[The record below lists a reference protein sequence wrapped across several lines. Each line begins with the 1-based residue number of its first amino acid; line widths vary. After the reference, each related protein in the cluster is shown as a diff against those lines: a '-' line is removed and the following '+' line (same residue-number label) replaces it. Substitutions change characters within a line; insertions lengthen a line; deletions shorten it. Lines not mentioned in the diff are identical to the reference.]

1 MASNKEIGGGIHSV
15 PAKREANAVQRI
27 FDTIPRDEIILTL
40 MESGDPQAISLAE
53 RMSDEKHRDRPLALL
68 CFEAKILPKTVWKLL
83 IDSRRLE
90 ASIRLSSRLGE
101 IVEAVADASLP
112 QILECPKCN
121 GRQTVPGKKEGSP
134 DVTCPLCS
142 GVGSVVKPPDK
153 DSQKMALEMGEMLNL
168 KVPLIAQQFNSYQK
182 GGSQD
187 AGAPDMS
194 DWTRSTDAIFEE
206 HSKSDII
213 DVEVIDAARD

>member
-1 MASNKEIGGGIHSV
+1 MALNKEIGSGQHGL

-27 FDTIPRDEIILTL
+27 FDTIPRDEIVLTL
-40 MESGDPQAISLAE
+40 MESGDQRAISLAE
-53 RMSDEKHRDRPLALL
+53 RMSDVRYKDQPLALL
-68 CFEAKILPKTVWKLL
+68 CFEAKILPKDVWKLL

-112 QILECPKCN
+112 QILDCPKCHGN
-121 GRQTVPGKKEGSP
+121 QTVPGKKEGDP
-134 DVTCPLCS
+134 AVTCPMCN

-168 KVPLIAQQFNSYQK
+168 KVPLIAQQFNSFQK
-182 GGSQD
+182 GGSGD

-194 DWTRSTDAIFEE
+194 EWTRSTDAIFEE

-213 DVEVIDAARD
+213 DVEVIDAK

>member
-1 MASNKEIGGGIHSV
+1 MTSSKEIGSGRHGV

-27 FDTIPRDEIILTL
+27 FDTIPRDEIVLTL

-53 RMSDEKHRDRPLALL
+53 RMSDEKHRNKPLALL
-68 CFEAKILPKTVWKLL
+68 CFEVKMLPKTVWKLL

-112 QILECPKCN
+112 QILDCPKCHGN
-121 GRQTVPGKKEGSP
+121 QTVPGKKEGDP
-134 DVTCPLCS
+134 AVVCPMCN

-182 GGSQD
+182 GGSAD

-206 HSKSDII
+206 HGSSDII
-213 DVEVIDAARD
+213 DVEVVDAK